1 MAIQT
6 IEYLKSKFETGDI
19 PIEDDFVDLI
29 DTLSTPS
36 DTKLGFLNKSNWVDS
51 EQISITLDTPM
62 DSIVEANVS
71 VYEEIP
77 QTGLTNSIWD
87 IITGELGF
95 TLADSAYAVILTPSA
110 TTGDSINFTLGSG
123 SWSSSDI
130 GKIIKNVSESE
141 TGEARI
147 ISIVDDIATCKITID
162 FTDTNAIAGG
172 DWELYSGEFIDG
184 GFALSSATQVGIP
197 GTPQVFESSTTYYI
211 SVAMLTSTK
220 AIVCYRDAVNSNFGT
235 ACILDVSGT
244 TITHG
249 TPQVFESS
257 TTQEVSVAMLTSTKA
272 IVCYRDAVNS
282 NFGTACILDV
292 SGTTIT
298 HGTPQVFESSTTQE
312 VSVAMLTSTKA
323 IVCYRD
329 AVNSNFGTACILD
342 VSGTTITHGTPQV
355 FESSTTQ
362 EVSVAMLTST
372 KAIVCY
378 RDVGNSSFGT
388 ACILDI
394 SNSTI
399 TSGTPQVFKSSKTQE
414 VSVAMLT
421 STKAIVCYRDVG
433 NSSFGTACI
442 LDISNSTIT
451 SGTPQVFK
459 SSKTQ
464 EVSVAMLT
472 STKAIVCYRDAVNSN
487 FGTACILDVS
497 GTTITHGTPQ
507 VFESSTTQEVS
518 VAMLTS
524 TKAIVCYRDVGN
536 TSFGTACILNTE
548 IPLYISSQHVPAISN
563 NNDSVDTTYYI
574 DLNSVTATETLNSQ
588 IVNYTFSFNPTFT
601 DSDLTG
607 GTFII
612 IGSGQSTVRNIVSS
626 LNTVHGGTE
635 GNWYI
640 NTNIT
645 YSSETWIAATTNS
658 AHGAL
663 SQAEAIAVNNM
674 SGTDVGNV
682 IDVNWPEFG
691 TKFACAIILYS
702 NDINKT
708 PNIDKIEF
716 NYDAN
721 VLNQLETDQ
730 YTIDIPSTNIIN
742 VTAPLTGGSRNARV
756 YISK

>member
-211 SVAMLTSTK
+211 
-220 AIVCYRDAVNSNFGT
+220 
-235 ACILDVSGT
+235 
-244 TITHG
+244 
-249 TPQVFESS
+249 
-257 TTQEVSVAMLTSTKA
+257 
-272 IVCYRDAVNS
+272 
-282 NFGTACILDV
+282 
-292 SGTTIT
+292 
-298 HGTPQVFESSTTQE
+298 
-312 VSVAMLTSTKA
+312 
-323 IVCYRD
+323 
-329 AVNSNFGTACILD
+329 
-342 VSGTTITHGTPQV
+342 
-355 FESSTTQ
+355 
-362 EVSVAMLTST
+362 
-372 KAIVCY
+372 
-378 RDVGNSSFGT
+378 
-388 ACILDI
+388 
-394 SNSTI
+394 
-399 TSGTPQVFKSSKTQE
+399 
-414 VSVAMLT
+414 
-421 STKAIVCYRDVG
+421 
-433 NSSFGTACI
+433 
-442 LDISNSTIT
+442 
-451 SGTPQVFK
+451 
-459 SSKTQ
+459 
-464 EVSVAMLT
+464 SVAMLT

>member
-249 TPQVFESS
+249 TPQVFESAA
-257 TTQEVSVAMLTSTKA
+257 TQEVSVAMLTSTKA
-272 IVCYRDAVNS
+272 IVCY
-282 NFGTACILDV
+282 
-292 SGTTIT
+292 
-298 HGTPQVFESSTTQE
+298 Q
-312 VSVAMLTSTKA
+312 
-323 IVCYRD
+323 D

-399 TSGTPQVFKSSKTQE
+399 TSGTPQVFESAITYFI
-414 VSVAMLT
+414 SVAMLT
-421 STKAIVCYRDVG
+421 STKAIVCYQDAG
-433 NSSFGTACI
+433 NSYFGTACI

-472 STKAIVCYRDAVNSN
+472 STKAIVCYRDAVNSS